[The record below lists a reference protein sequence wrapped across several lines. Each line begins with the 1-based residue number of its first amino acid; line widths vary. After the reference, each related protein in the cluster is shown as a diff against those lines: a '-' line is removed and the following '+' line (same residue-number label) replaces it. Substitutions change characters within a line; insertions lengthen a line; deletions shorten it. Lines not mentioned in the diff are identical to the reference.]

1 MRIRKKLNLLAIG
14 VIGTLFIG
22 VIAFGLTLAPTI
34 LMRTEKDNLMVLD
47 TSISELRAEVNKL
60 ANAQLASQRDVIIA
74 DHEQLTKNFEMLDN
88 VEALSKDED
97 IAESIQIMKR
107 LYTLYSGNYFDLI
120 SNITNLGQE
129 AEAIFF
135 TDNVKIDTFRE
146 STLVQNSG
154 KENIIYSKVKSLLS
168 VITILDSNL
177 TSTHMVVT
185 EQFELMND
193 LINKKE
199 LNAYII
205 GVGIIVVIGIAAFIA
220 VFFITGLIVRSISA
234 AHKGIELMSSGD
246 LSINFDIKSKDEI
259 QSLGEN
265 LNTLTDKLKNVFS
278 SMKSGAKDGVELQEE
293 LITSTNQTSAAAQ
306 EIASNSESIRKQFN
320 SLAEL
325 ASGAQEASEIMKRT
339 LGMLSD
345 FIGEQKS
352 MVEES
357 TTAVTQMIS
366 SINNVTEITQKKKS
380 ATDILVKTAESGGA
394 KLDTT
399 TSIINDITSNLDE
412 IKGTASII
420 QQIASQ
426 TNLLA
431 MNAAIEA
438 AHAGEAGR
446 GFAVVADEIRKL
458 AEASSMNSK
467 QISGVLKEVVERIEM
482 ASSAGSETQL
492 AFNAIDTE
500 VKGVSQ
506 SLEEISM
513 SMEELSI
520 GGKQILQSMTGLQEV
535 SFKVDGGNSEMD
547 QASVKV
553 SDAISTVSRVTS
565 EVANSAAEIT
575 AGIKE
580 ISSSMLLL
588 SDLAEKLGEITDLLE
603 TEASQYKTEAAAETP
618 VADDS
623 AVKTDDEAVRTYA
636 ESFEGGLSST
646 KESSSPELSDATTVT
661 LADEQE
667 DSNIEEL

>member
-14 VIGTLFIG
+14 VIGALFIG
-22 VIAFGLTLAPTI
+22 VIAFGFTLAPTI
-34 LMRTEKDNLMVLD
+34 LMRSEKDNLMVLD

-60 ANAQLASQRDVIIA
+60 ANAQLASQRDVIVT
-74 DHEQLTKNFEMLDN
+74 DHELLTKNFEMLDH

-129 AEAIFF
+129 AEEIFF

-146 STLVQNSG
+146 SSLVKRSG
-154 KENIIYSKVKSLLS
+154 KENVINSKIKSLLS

-177 TSTHMVVT
+177 TSTHMVVA
-185 EQFELMND
+185 EQFELMDN

-205 GVGIIVVIGIAAFIA
+205 GVAMIVVIGIAAFIA
-220 VFFITGLIVRSISA
+220 VFFITGMIVRSIST

-246 LSINFDIKSKDEI
+246 LSINFDIKSRDEI

-325 ASGAQEASEIMKRT
+325 ASGAQEASEVMKRT

-345 FIGEQKS
+345 FISEQKS

-366 SINNVTEITQKKKS
+366 SINNVTDITQKKKS

-438 AHAGEAGR
+438 AHAGDAGR

-500 VKGVSQ
+500 VKDVSQ

-513 SMEELSI
+513 SMDELSI

-575 AGIKE
+575 AGIQE
-580 ISSSMLLL
+580 ISTSMLLL

-603 TEASQYKTEAAAETP
+603 TEASQYKTDADTDAEIQVVSAGDGNGISTP
-618 VADDS
+618 LEPS
-623 AVKTDDEAVRTYA
+623 AEEVSDAPGNTV
-636 ESFEGGLSST
+636 
-646 KESSSPELSDATTVT
+646 PELSDATTVT
-661 LADEQE
+661 LADEQD

>member
-1 MRIRKKLNLLAIG
+1 MRIRKKLNLLALG
-14 VIGTLFIG
+14 VIGALFIG
-22 VIAFGLTLAPTI
+22 VIAFGITLAPTI

-60 ANAQLASQRDVIIA
+60 ANAQLASQRDIIKA
-74 DHEQLTKNFEMLDN
+74 GHEELTKNFEMLDN

-129 AEAIFF
+129 SQEIFF

-146 STLVQNSG
+146 SSLVKKSG
-154 KENIIYSKVKSLLS
+154 KENVINSKIKSLLS

-177 TSTHMVVT
+177 TSTHMVVA
-185 EQFELMND
+185 EQFELMDD
-193 LINKKE
+193 LINQKE

-205 GVGIIVVIGIAAFIA
+205 GVAIIVVIGIAAFIA
-220 VFFITGLIVRSISA
+220 VFFITGLIVRSIST

-246 LSINFDIKSKDEI
+246 LSINFDIKSRDEI

-265 LNTLTDKLKNVFS
+265 LNTLTDKLKMVFS

-325 ASGAQEASEIMKRT
+325 ASGAQEASEVMKRT

-345 FIGEQKS
+345 FISEQKS

-366 SINNVTEITQKKKS
+366 SINNVTDITQKKKS

-500 VKGVSQ
+500 VKDVSQ

-513 SMEELSI
+513 SMDELSI

-553 SDAISTVSRVTS
+553 SEAITTVSRVTS

-575 AGIKE
+575 AGIQE
-580 ISSSMLLL
+580 ISTSMLML
-588 SDLAEKLGEITDLLE
+588 SDLAEKLGKITDLLE
-603 TEASQYKTEAAAETP
+603 TEASQYKTDAGAESADEDP
-618 VADDS
+618 SSGLGDDS
-623 AVKTDDEAVRTYA
+623 LNAYSAFSEV
-636 ESFEGGLSST
+636 
-646 KESSSPELSDATTVT
+646 SPEASEVPSGPVLSDATTVT
-661 LADEQE
+661 LADEQD

>member
-1 MRIRKKLNLLAIG
+1 MRIRKKLNLLALG
-14 VIGTLFIG
+14 VIGALFIG

-60 ANAQLASQRDVIIA
+60 ANAQLATQRDVIVA
-74 DHEQLTKNFEMLDN
+74 DHELLTKNFELLDH

-129 AEAIFF
+129 AEEIFF

-146 STLVQNSG
+146 SSLVKKSG
-154 KENIIYSKVKSLLS
+154 KENVINSKIKSLLS

-177 TSTHMVVT
+177 TSTHMVVA
-185 EQFELMND
+185 EQFELMDD

-205 GVGIIVVIGIAAFIA
+205 GVGIIAVIGIAAFIA

-246 LSINFDIKSKDEI
+246 LSINFDIKSRDEI

-325 ASGAQEASEIMKRT
+325 ASGAQEASEIMKKT

-345 FIGEQKS
+345 FISEQKS

-357 TTAVTQMIS
+357 TSAVTQMIS
-366 SINNVTEITQKKKS
+366 SINNVTDITQKKKS

-535 SFKVDGGNSEMD
+535 SFKVAGGNSEMD
-547 QASVKV
+547 QASGKV

-603 TEASQYKTEAAAETP
+603 TEASQYKTDAEAENPAVDDSDVKAGNEAAGNH
-618 VADDS
+618 
-623 AVKTDDEAVRTYA
+623 A
-636 ESFEGGLSST
+636 ESFEGSLGST
-646 KESSSPELSDATTVT
+646 ENSGPELSDATTVT

-667 DSNIEEL
+667 DSSIEEL